1 MMTSQAMIGK
11 TAITSA
17 FSIVYVWPLELFPT
31 ALRSGAMGIQSFS
44 SRVGAIIAPLVL
56 LMGQPPSPVPY
67 VTTLPPSPL
76 SSALFF
82 GQLEDTRCWVVPP
95 SSPPSHTRRAKHP
108 TSDSSRVGWKLH
120 LCHFVLT
127 TVGFIDGVVTVAKV
141 HCIYV
146 ACYTCRHLDST
157 ATRDEGSAN
166 ARFFS

>member
-82 GQLEDTRCWVVPP
+82 GQLEDTLLTSCGGFY
-95 SSPPSHTRRAKHP
+95 AKLRYAP
-108 TSDSSRVGWKLH
+108 Y
-120 LCHFVLT
+120 
-127 TVGFIDGVVTVAKV
+127 TVI
-141 HCIYV
+141 
-146 ACYTCRHLDST
+146 L
-157 ATRDEGSAN
+157 N
-166 ARFFS
+166 